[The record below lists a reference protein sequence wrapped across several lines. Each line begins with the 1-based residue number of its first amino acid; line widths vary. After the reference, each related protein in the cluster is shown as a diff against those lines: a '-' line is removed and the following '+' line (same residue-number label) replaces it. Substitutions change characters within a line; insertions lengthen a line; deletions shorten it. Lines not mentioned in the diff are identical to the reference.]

1 MVRSLRSLQDRFLN
15 LAQIASN
22 HLQNAA
28 AEVGGGSVRCCRC
41 CQVTTGGTTLTMTR
55 DVATLRFLGGS
66 LLSLALLLGGCESA
80 QTAQGVD
87 AGAVDLAGADPK
99 AVSVFAMDVEV
110 RSPTGAA
117 MAGYVQVIDRTMFDG
132 RKITNSTALEYQ
144 GIPRLLTMGGSV
156 FIGPRTEPTLYKFS
170 VDNKLSLQPAGA
182 LSVMAYGASFIDIGF
197 IPSITPTK
205 AYYIAGPTQKA
216 VIINPQDMTI
226 QGSFDIT
233 GAQRTGFEGASLHQG
248 IFQFEQAVVG
258 NRAFESTLS
267 SASTPTRFYP
277 KLTVSVFDT
286 ANDKLLKVIEDDR
299 CYGPSTM
306 VKADNGDVYVSSY
319 SFSGRIYQTAGYEYR
334 PTCVMRI
341 KAGEDEFDPSYFV
354 SFPDLLGGRECVRWY
369 PVNGRYSYCTTIPVA
384 DLKVATSTSNAI
396 GQIWKIDLEQKTA
409 KRVDGLPDTTPFIT
423 LGYPDSPN
431 SILLGVAAE
440 AGKFDRSLVY
450 RLVPAD
456 DGVTK
461 VFEVDGLLR
470 GLWPVR

>member
-1 MVRSLRSLQDRFLN
+1 MTNV
-15 LAQIASN
+15 IARRR
-22 HLQNAA
+22 L
-28 AEVGGGSVRCCRC
+28 
-41 CQVTTGGTTLTMTR
+41 L
-55 DVATLRFLGGS
+55 LGS
-66 LLSLALLLGGCESA
+66 LFSLALFMSGCETT
-80 QTAQGVD
+80 QTGQEVD
-87 AGAVDLAGADPK
+87 AGTVDLAGADPT
-99 AVSVFAMDVEV
+99 AISVFAMDVEV

-144 GIPRLLTMGGSV
+144 GIPRLLTMGGNV

-170 VDNKLSLQPAGA
+170 VDSKLALQPAGA

-197 IPSITPTK
+197 IPNITPTK

-226 QGSFDIT
+226 QGSFDISA
-233 GAQRTGFEGASLHQG
+233 AQRAGFEGASLHQG
-248 IFQFEQAVVG
+248 IFQYEQAVVG

-267 SASTPTRFYP
+267 SASGPTRFYP

-319 SFSGRIYQTAGYEYR
+319 SFAGRIYQTAGYDYR

-341 KAGEDEFDPSYFV
+341 KAGQDDFDPSYFV

-369 PVNGRYSYCTTIPVA
+369 PVNGRYSYCTTIALA
-384 DLKVATSTSNAI
+384 DLKAATSTSNAI

-423 LGYPDSPN
+423 LGYPDSPT

-456 DGVTK
+456 DSVTK

>member
-1 MVRSLRSLQDRFLN
+1 MTNV
-15 LAQIASN
+15 IARRR
-22 HLQNAA
+22 LL
-28 AEVGGGSVRCCRC
+28 V
-41 CQVTTGGTTLTMTR
+41 
-55 DVATLRFLGGS
+55 GS
-66 LLSLALLLGGCESA
+66 LFSLALFMSGCETT
-80 QTAQGVD
+80 QTGQEVD
-87 AGAVDLAGADPK
+87 AGTVDLAGADPT
-99 AVSVFAMDVEV
+99 AISVFAMDVEV

-144 GIPRLLTMGGSV
+144 GIPRLLTMGGNV

-170 VDNKLSLQPAGA
+170 VDSKLALQPAGA

-197 IPSITPTK
+197 IPNITPTK

-226 QGSFDIT
+226 QGSFDISA
-233 GAQRTGFEGASLHQG
+233 AQRAGFEGASLHQG
-248 IFQFEQAVVG
+248 IFQYEQAVVG

-267 SASTPTRFYP
+267 SASGPTRFYP

-319 SFSGRIYQTAGYEYR
+319 SFAGRIYQTAGYDYR

-341 KAGEDEFDPSYFV
+341 KAGQDDFDPSYFV

-369 PVNGRYSYCTTIPVA
+369 PVNGRYSYCTTIALA
-384 DLKVATSTSNAI
+384 DLKAATSTSNAI

-423 LGYPDSPN
+423 LGYPDSPT

-456 DGVTK
+456 DSVTK

>member
-1 MVRSLRSLQDRFLN
+1 MTNV
-15 LAQIASN
+15 IARRR
-22 HLQNAA
+22 L
-28 AEVGGGSVRCCRC
+28 
-41 CQVTTGGTTLTMTR
+41 L
-55 DVATLRFLGGS
+55 FGS
-66 LLSLALLLGGCESA
+66 LFSLALFMSGCETT
-80 QTAQGVD
+80 QTGQEVD
-87 AGAVDLAGADPK
+87 AGTVDLAGADPT
-99 AVSVFAMDVEV
+99 AISVFAMDVEV

-144 GIPRLLTMGGSV
+144 GIPRLLTMGGNV

-170 VDNKLSLQPAGA
+170 VDSKLALQPAGA

-197 IPSITPTK
+197 IPNITPTK

-226 QGSFDIT
+226 QGSFDISA
-233 GAQRTGFEGASLHQG
+233 AQRAGFEGASLHQG
-248 IFQFEQAVVG
+248 IFQYEQAVVG

-267 SASTPTRFYP
+267 SASGPTRFYP

-319 SFSGRIYQTAGYEYR
+319 SFAGRIYQTAGYDYR

-341 KAGEDEFDPSYFV
+341 KAGQDDFDPSYFV

-369 PVNGRYSYCTTIPVA
+369 PVNGRYSYCTTIALA
-384 DLKVATSTSNAI
+384 DLKAATSTSNAI

-423 LGYPDSPN
+423 LGYPDSPT

-456 DGVTK
+456 DSVTK